1 MRIAIITQLFL
12 PEMGAL
18 PNRIY
23 PIATQLASSGHEVYV
38 VTGMPNYPTGV
49 VFEGYKG
56 KLFMKEELSGYTV
69 LRTAYYT
76 VRRNKSKWSQLFSYI
91 SLLPGVFWNGLRIG
105 KIDAVLV
112 TSPPIFLALPGMAL
126 AAWRRAKFIFDVRD
140 LWPDE
145 IIACGASPERSPW
158 VWLLR
163 ALERLIYRRADHIC
177 CTTRPFVETVIGRGA
192 QADRATYLPNGADL
206 DLFRPL
212 ATNNAVASRFNWR
225 NRFVVMYCG
234 AFGIKHGVQTI
245 LAAAKLLER
254 EKDLLFALVGGGA
267 CESDLRQYAERM
279 HLTNVTFL
287 GEQRVTDVPLL
298 IAQADVC
305 VSSLLPSPYL
315 EKIISVK
322 VFEYLACGKP
332 VIGLHS
338 GETARVLNESGAGIV
353 VQPGDAA
360 ALAAAVRTLY
370 GDPRL
375 RAALGRQGRQYV
387 ERHYSRRAIAVRFE
401 SLLREKTP
409 RLAEQAA

>member
-23 PIATQLASSGHEVYV
+23 PIATQLASSGHEVFV
-38 VTGMPNYPTGV
+38 VTGMPNYPAGV

-56 KLFMKEELSGYTV
+56 KLFMKEQLSGYTV

-91 SLLPGVFWNGLRIG
+91 SFLPGAFWNGLRIG
-105 KIDAVLV
+105 KIDVVLV
-112 TSPPIFLALPGMAL
+112 TSPPIFVALPGMAL
-126 AAWRRAKFIFDVRD
+126 ATWRRAKFIFDVRD

-145 IIACGASPERSPW
+145 IVACGASPERSPW
-158 VWLLR
+158 VSLLR

-177 CTTRPFVETVIGRGA
+177 CTTRPLLKAVIGRGA
-192 QADRATYLPNGADL
+192 QPDRATYLPNGADL
-206 DLFRPL
+206 DLFRPVP
-212 ATNNAVASRFNWR
+212 ADNPVASRFNWQ

-254 EKDLLFALVGGGA
+254 ENDFLFALVGGGA
-267 CESDLRQYAERM
+267 CENELRQYAERM
-279 HLTNVTFL
+279 RLTNVVFL
-287 GEQRVTDVPLL
+287 GEQQVTDVPLL
-298 IAQADVC
+298 IARADVC
-305 VSSLLPSPYL
+305 VSSLLASPYL

-338 GETARVLNESGAGIV
+338 GETARVLNESKASMV
-353 VQPGDAA
+353 VYPGDAA
-360 ALAAAVRTLY
+360 ALARAIRTLY
-370 GDPRL
+370 GDPKL
-375 RAALGRQGRQYV
+375 RATLGRQGRQYV
-387 ERHYSRRAIAVRFE
+387 ERYYSRRAIAMRFE
-401 SLLREKTP
+401 SLLHEK
-409 RLAEQAA
+409 RSILAKQAA